1 MTTEAA
7 NLTPDQQEASPSKAP
22 REAKSAAKAP
32 VVRAI
37 DLGWGYTKLSRKSA
51 DGQLEYMAFPSLAP
65 RASQLD
71 MSSSFLGQR
80 DTKIVTVDGVDYE
93 VGVDSASL
101 DSSDATRS
109 LNNSYIFT
117 EQYKAVFL
125 GALAYIDEDVIDILV
140 VGLPL
145 SGMNQAAKLKS
156 MMEGTHKINAT
167 KSVTVKSALVI
178 PQPLGGLRYCLT
190 LAKPGSPFEFLNEEN
205 NLIIDPGFLTFDYL
219 FAHGSMVVEN
229 RSGAH
234 PGGVS
239 KVLLALAQS
248 ISRKH
253 DINYENLMAIDRGL
267 RRRRIKINGVDEDLT
282 EHIKNTKD
290 ALEGSVNAM
299 KNRVGD
305 GSDIDNIILLG
316 GGSALFRKTIEGFF
330 PKHSLISL
338 EDAQLANVKG
348 FQDAGELAAKQ
359 ASK

>member
-1 MTTEAA
+1 MTTA
-7 NLTPDQQEASPSKAP
+7 NSALDTPDAP
-22 REAKSAAKAP
+22 VGSSAGKVAKSANKPAP

-37 DLGWGYTKLSRKSA
+37 DLGWGYTKLSRKGST
-51 DGQLEYMAFPSLAP
+51 GEIEYMAFPSLAP

-80 DTKIVTVDGVDYE
+80 DTHVVTVDGVEYE
-93 VGVDSASL
+93 VGVDSGNL
-101 DSSDATRS
+101 DTSDASRS

-125 GALAYIDEDVIDILV
+125 GALAYIDEEVIDVLV

-145 SGMNQAAKLKS
+145 SGMNQANKLKA
-156 MMEGTHKINAT
+156 MMEGTHRINAN
-167 KSVTVKSALVI
+167 KSVTVKSALVV

-190 LAKPGSPFEFLNEEN
+190 LSQAGSPFEFMSEEN

-253 DINYENLMAIDRGL
+253 GITYENLMAIDRGL
-267 RRRRIKINGVDEDLT
+267 RRRRIKINGADEDLT

-290 ALEGSVNAM
+290 VLEASVNAM

-330 PKHSLISL
+330 PKHTLISL

-348 FQDAGELAAKQ
+348 FQNAGEFAAGIGK
-359 ASK
+359 K